1 MTFSKSFKQDAILT
15 PLSGIVD
22 ARLSTSALNLP
33 QGTTAQRPI
42 NPPRGTTRVNTTL
55 NVVEMYNKGS
65 WTILYS
71 LPYAVDIYAWGG
83 GGAGG
88 TVGGWTYGAAGG
100 AGGSAYGQLL
110 VTPNI
115 PYTVVVGAGG
125 LINSM
130 TNAWPGGGPASI
142 NNVDNRYGG
151 AGGGYSGVFQGIQS
165 QVNAL
170 LIAGGGGGGGSSRA
184 GVGNV
189 GGAGG
194 GETGQ
199 AGTAAYDAKGPAYAG
214 KGGTQIAAGVDA
226 SSDSANFAGNQGAL
240 QGGNPRTNCYG
251 GAGGGGYWGGSAGG
265 YTESNTMGGGGGG
278 SGYFKAATFITAT
291 LTAGSGTTPG
301 DSENVLRGSYGTA
314 GGVSSNGTQ
323 GVVVFRY
330 LGPQKA
336 QGGYVTSS
344 GGYTIHTFTS
354 SGIWI
359 P

>member
-1 MTFSKSFKQDAILT
+1 MTFNKSFKQDAILT
-15 PLSGIVD
+15 PSSGVIN
-22 ARLSTSALNLP
+22 ARQSTGALNLP

-55 NVVEMYNKGS
+55 NVVEIYNKGS

-88 TVGGWTYGAAGG
+88 TPGGWTFGAAGG

-115 PYTVVVGAGG
+115 PYTVVVAAGG
-125 LINSM
+125 LINTM

-142 NNVDNRYGG
+142 NNIDNRYGG
-151 AGGGYSGVFQGIQS
+151 GGGGYSGVFQGTIS
-165 QVNAL
+165 QANAL

-184 GVGNV
+184 GAGNT

-194 GETGQ
+194 GTDGQ
-199 AGTAAYDAKGPAYAG
+199 AGTAAYDARGPAYAG
-214 KGGTQIAAGVDA
+214 KGGTQGAAGADA
-226 SSDSANFAGNQGAL
+226 SSESANTAGNQAAL
-240 QGGNPRTNCYG
+240 QGGNPRTNAYG

-265 YTESNTMGGGGGG
+265 YIESNTMGGGGGG
-278 SGYFKAATFITAT
+278 SGYAKTNTFLTST

-301 DSENVLRGSYGTA
+301 DSSNTLRGSYGAA
-314 GGVSSNGTQ
+314 GVASGNGTQ

-330 LGPQKA
+330 IGPQKA

>member
-1 MTFSKSFKQDAILT
+1 MTFNKSFKQDATLT
-15 PLSGIVD
+15 ALSGIVNSGQ
-22 ARLSTSALNLP
+22 STGAINLP

-42 NPPRGTTRVNTTL
+42 NPPLGTTRVNTTL
-55 NVVEMYNKGS
+55 NVVEIYNKGS

-88 TVGGWTYGAAGG
+88 TPGGWTYGAAGG
-100 AGGSAYGQLL
+100 AGGAAYGQLL
-110 VTPNI
+110 VTPNV
-115 PYTVVVGAGG
+115 PYTVVVGTGG
-125 LINSM
+125 LINTM
-130 TNAWPGGGPASI
+130 TSAWPGGGPSSI

-151 AGGGYSGVFQGIQS
+151 AGGGYSGVFQGVIS
-165 QVNAL
+165 QANAL

-184 GVGNV
+184 GTGNT

-194 GETGQ
+194 GTTGQ
-199 AGTAAYDAKGPAYAG
+199 DGTSAYDSKTAYAG
-214 KGGTQIAAGVDA
+214 KGGTQSAAGADA
-226 SSDSANFAGNQGAL
+226 TSDSANFSGNQAAL
-240 QGGNPRTNCYG
+240 LGGNPRTNCYG
-251 GAGGGGYWGGSAGG
+251 GAGGGGYYGGSAGG
-265 YTESNTMGGGGGG
+265 YSESNTMAGGGGG
-278 SGYFKAATFITAT
+278 SGYYKANTFLTAT
-291 LTAGSGTTPG
+291 LTQGSGTTPG
-301 DSENVLRGSYGTA
+301 DSTNVLRGSYGTA
-314 GGVSSNGTQ
+314 GGVSNNGTQ

-344 GGYTIHTFTS
+344 GGYTIHTFTN